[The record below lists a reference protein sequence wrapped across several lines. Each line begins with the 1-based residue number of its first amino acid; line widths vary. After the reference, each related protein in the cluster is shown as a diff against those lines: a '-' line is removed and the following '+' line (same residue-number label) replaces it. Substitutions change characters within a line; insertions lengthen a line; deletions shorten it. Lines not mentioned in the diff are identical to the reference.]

1 MYQLKYENVL
11 FQDGFTPAD
20 RIKQGMKVEVQ
31 DKMDPHRLWVATV
44 GFAGII
50 FLNYV

>member
-1 MYQLKYENVL
+1 LL
-11 FQDGFTPAD
+11 QDGFTPAD

-44 GFAGII
+44 SFASIV
-50 FLNYV
+50 FVDFV